1 MKFLLSLEKKKKK
14 KKLFHVL
21 TWDYNLLPSISL
33 LGTQLKAIF
42 SAQDNVFLP
51 DFWTS
56 RAKQIS
62 FDIKEKVKF

>member
-14 KKLFHVL
+14 KKLFHLL

-42 SAQDNVFLP
+42 SARDDVFKSQANFIWYKGKSQIL
-51 DFWTS
+51 TS
-56 RAKQIS
+56 FSRR
-62 FDIKEKVKF
+62 